1 MFSSGDK
8 MSRIVSAHQPNFL
21 PYLGFFDK
29 MKQSDIFVIRDEVLF
44 VKKEYHNRNQIR
56 INSHDNIKSPKSKWL
71 SVPVKDPDDYIMH
84 VKIDKNSQQKNKLW
98 NKSFLNEIKSSYAG
112 APYFTIFFP
121 ELQKIFNNSDD
132 KLLEL
137 NMKIIS
143 FIKSAFK
150 IKTQIILAS
159 QLNLKP
165 EHYEKSNTS
174 EDIAKICEK
183 FNADTYLS
191 GSGGKTY
198 LNLEPFQ
205 KRSIKVEFQDYK
217 HPIYEQHLPGFL
229 PYMAS
234 IDALFCTGRMPEAEI
249 IEKEI
254 IAE

>member
-1 MFSSGDK
+1 MFSSGEK

-44 VKKEYHNRNQIR
+44 IKKEYHNRNQIR
-56 INSHDNIKSPKSKWL
+56 INSNDNINNPQSKWV
-71 SVPVKDPDDYIMH
+71 SVPVEDPDDCIMH
-84 VKIDKNSQQKNKLW
+84 VKIKKSSQQKNKSW
-98 NKSFLNEIKSSYAG
+98 EKKFLQEIEASYRR
-112 APYFTIFFP
+112 APYFTVFFS

-137 NMKIIS
+137 NMKIIN
-143 FIKSAFK
+143 FLKSAFN
-150 IKTQIILAS
+150 IRTQIILAS

-165 EHYEKSNTS
+165 EHYEKSNAS

-183 FNADTYLS
+183 LNADRYLS

-198 LNLEPFQ
+198 LNLEPFL
-205 KRSIKVEFQDYK
+205 KRSIKVEFQDYN
-217 HPIYEQHLPGFL
+217 HPVYPQHLPGFI

-234 IDALFCTGRMPEAEI
+234 IDALFCTGRMPDWRL
-249 IEKEI
+249 KKKF
-254 IAE
+254 